1 MERLRL
7 PGSWLA
13 RLNLVGALSACA
25 VAAGF
30 VGLGATRG
38 GAAGS
43 FGPLYWMWVAGGGAG
58 VMLRLAAYVLER
70 RGALE
75 YIGEEEER
83 VLRRR
88 RLLTV
93 RGADEPVRGR
103 GAADADDDT
112 PLHVKVFTVLAF
124 LAWAFALPAGNNTD
138 WEVGVR
144 FAFLWAAVVP
154 TVAAAFFY
162 AWHVARAA
170 ARVVGEASE
179 D

>member
-7 PGSWLA
+7 PGSWRA
-13 RLNLVGALSACA
+13 RFNLLGALSFAA
-25 VAAGF
+25 FAAGL
-30 VGLGATRG
+30 VGVGATRG
-38 GAAGS
+38 GAAWP
-43 FGPLYWMWVAGGGAG
+43 FGLLYWMWVTGGAAG
-58 VMLRLAAYVLER
+58 ALLRLAAFLLER

-75 YIGEEEER
+75 YVGEEEER
-83 VLRRR
+83 VLRSR

-103 GAADADDDT
+103 GPADEDDDT
-112 PLHVKVFTVLAF
+112 PLHVKVFAVLAF

-138 WEVGVR
+138 WEVEVR

-162 AWHVARAA
+162 AWHIARVA
-170 ARVVGEASE
+170 ARIVGEASE

>member
-13 RLNLVGALSACA
+13 RFNLVAALSACA

-38 GAAGS
+38 GAAGP

-58 VMLRLAAYVLER
+58 VMLRLAAFLLER

-75 YIGEEEER
+75 YIGEDEER
-83 VLRRR
+83 VLRSR

-93 RGADEPVRGR
+93 READEPVRGR
-103 GAADADDDT
+103 GASEEDDDT
-112 PLHVKVFTVLAF
+112 PLHVRVFTALAV
-124 LAWAFALPAGNNTD
+124 LAWALALPAGNNTD

-154 TVAAAFFY
+154 SVAAAFFY
-162 AWHVARAA
+162 AWHLARGAV
-170 ARVVGEASE
+170 RIVGEASE